1 MKNTKQNILDTA
13 KQLFNEFGYSN
24 VTIRM
29 IASKLGMSSGNLNY
43 HFQKR
48 EDILEALYFEMVA
61 VFDERV
67 RKFSPEEVT
76 FKSIQAD
83 MISSMER
90 MVEYRFFWTDLYHIL
105 KTNENIRTHFE
116 KVKADRL
123 NGYHKLFKVLRQH
136 GLLNKNSFKN
146 EYELLAERM
155 VDYSNTWLYASELYE
170 NTKAVKEIIHKAS
183 FQLFSMMI
191 PYMTT
196 EGHLECG
203 ALFPEFFS

>member
-13 KQLFNEFGYSN
+13 KQLFNELGYSN

-29 IASKLGMSSGNLNY
+29 IASRLGMSSGNLNY

-67 RKFSPEEVT
+67 SKFAPTEIT
-76 FKSIQAD
+76 FKIIQTD
-83 MISSMER
+83 IISSMGR
-90 MVEYRFFWTDLYHIL
+90 MVDYRFFWTDLYHIL
-105 KTNENIRTHFE
+105 KTNENIRSHFE

-123 NGYHKLFKVLRQH
+123 NGYQLLFKVLIQQD
-136 GLLNKNSFKN
+136 LLNKNSFKK
-146 EYELLAERM
+146 EYEMLGERM

-170 NTKAVKEIIHKAS
+170 TTKAKNEVIHKAA

-203 ALFPEFFS
+203 ALYPDFFS